1 MNYEIKVIYGVNT
14 DVINIENVVHLAL
27 EGDVYFLYNEANEV
41 LFTSPKEFVVYI
53 NKK

>member
-1 MNYEIKVIYGVNT
+1 MKYEVKVLYGQHTN
-14 DVINIENVVHLAL
+14 VIDLENVSHIELQN
-27 EGDVYFLYNEANEV
+27 DVYFLYSEINEV